1 MILPQ
6 IATWWCGQEKELDFV
21 LKNIRNLIIK
31 RIDRTDNIEI
41 HFTQKLNDSDLNN
54 LIEKIKEHPHYY
66 VGQEIIDFSTT
77 PSFTK
82 GKIEPRNTVI
92 RSFAYLHEN

>member
-1 MILPQ
+1 M
-6 IATWWCGQEKELDFV
+6 WSRKELDFLY

-54 LIEKIKEHPHYY
+54 LIEKK
-66 VGQEIIDFSTT
+66 
-77 PSFTK
+77 K
-82 GKIEPRNTVI
+82 KILTIMWDKRLLLI
-92 RSFAYLHEN
+92 FLQLHHLQRKNRT